1 MLPGA
6 SVVRLHHYDP
16 VIDGR
21 ISKLPGELLV
31 FQRFL
36 HLQHFLLDSVSRDG
50 QDVGVRTAYRPQQVN
65 DGRHDSGKLQ
75 QGPRVDAEAAA
86 GDAAELDDAVVAVR
100 DSGVFEL
107 PLNYNLP
114 QNRMMKESE
123 SKVPRHSGTMGARS
137 DAWSQLE

>member
-6 SVVRLHHYDP
+6 GVVRLHHYDP

-21 ISKLPGELLV
+21 ISKLPGELLLV
-31 FQRFL
+31 QRFL

-50 QDVGVRTAYRPQQVN
+50 QDMGLRTAYRSQQVN

-86 GDAAELDDAVVAVR
+86 GDAAELDNAVVAVW
-100 DSGVFEL
+100 DFGVFEP
-107 PLNYNLP
+107 PLN
-114 QNRMMKESE
+114 E
-123 SKVPRHSGTMGARS
+123 
-137 DAWSQLE
+137 

>member
-1 MLPGA
+1 MLPVA

-16 VIDGR
+16 VFNGR
-21 ISKLPGELLV
+21 ISKLPGELLL

-50 QDVGVRTAYRPQQVN
+50 QDMGLRTAYRSQQVN

-86 GDAAELDDAVVAVR
+86 GDVAELDDAVVAVR
-100 DSGVFEL
+100 DSGVFVL
-107 PLNYNLP
+107 PLN
-114 QNRMMKESE
+114 E
-123 SKVPRHSGTMGARS
+123 
-137 DAWSQLE
+137 